1 MIRPPYGHCPYNT
14 PKPPMG
20 CCLFKPGFRFTPYLA
35 VGFACRKCGSFFL
48 ISPIS
53 ARGSPE
59 SPRILP
65 KPSWMRSVQVRSSAI
80 HILSPK
86 VLCGYYPHTT
96 PKPPMGCC
104 LFRSGFRHLLTY
116 PFVAEPRKGLD
127 DLKYG
132 HENVRPSMKVSPV
145 LCGRVTFCRVS
156 LSFPLIIC
164 TDTVRT
170 TCRNQRNAARS
181 GRAFG
186 TTHQPDET

>member
-1 MIRPPYGHCPYNT
+1 
-14 PKPPMG
+14 MG
-20 CCLFKPGFRFTPYLA
+20 CCLFKSGFRFTPYLA
-35 VGFACRKCGSFFL
+35 VGFACRKCGSFSHLPHICAGIPRF
-48 ISPIS
+48 S
-53 ARGSPE
+53 AHYAE
-59 SPRILP
+59 AI
-65 KPSWMRSVQVRSSAI
+65 MDAICSSQI
-80 HILSPK
+80 FGHSYSLTLSDCTDICP
-86 VLCGYYPHTT
+86 YTT

-145 LCGRVTFCRVS
+145 LCGGITFCRVS

-170 TCRNQRNAARS
+170 TCRNQRNAAWS

>member
-1 MIRPPYGHCPYNT
+1 
-14 PKPPMG
+14 MG
-20 CCLFKPGFRFTPYLA
+20 CCLFRSGFRFTPYLA
-35 VGFACRKCGSFFL
+35 VGFACRKCGSFLSFPL
-48 ISPIS
+48 YP
-53 ARGSPE
+53 RGDPPNLRALCRSHHGCDLFKSDLRPFIF
-59 SPRILP
+59 SHP
-65 KPSWMRSVQVRSSAI
+65 KSCADIIRT
-80 HILSPK
+80 H
-86 VLCGYYPHTT
+86 YPHTT
-96 PKPPMGCC
+96 SKPPMGCC

-132 HENVRPSMKVSPV
+132 HENVRPSMRLSPV
-145 LCGRVTFCRVS
+145 LCGRNSFCRVS
-156 LSFPLIIC
+156 PSFPLIIC